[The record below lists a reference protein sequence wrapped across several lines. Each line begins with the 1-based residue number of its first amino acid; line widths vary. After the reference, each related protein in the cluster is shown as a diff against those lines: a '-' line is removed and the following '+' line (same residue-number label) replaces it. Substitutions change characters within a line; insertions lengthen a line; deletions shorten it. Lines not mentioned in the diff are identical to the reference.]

1 MYSMQYLVPLSKDF
15 DISAIGKRV
24 SAKAPDYDAFPGLA
38 MKVWMAQSKTRHGG
52 NLYGTFYLWSD
63 AAGAARFL
71 TGPGFQGII
80 DSFGRPPVTG
90 WIALEAQATGPL
102 DNATVAVQS
111 FVEITEAGSVEAA
124 VPDAKRRH
132 AGLEPAF
139 TAICLDPTR
148 WRLVVFSMVPE
159 SAFEAASRLGRETR
173 IFDVLHVS
181 LPGGIERA
189 MI

>member
-15 DISAIGKRV
+15 DISAIEKRV
-24 SAKAPDYDAFPGLA
+24 SAKAPEYDAFPGLA
-38 MKVWMAQSKTRHGG
+38 MKVWMTQRKTRHGG
-52 NLYGTFYLWSD
+52 NLYGTFYLWND
-63 AAGAARFL
+63 AAGATQFL
-71 TGPGFQGII
+71 TGSGFQGII

-90 WIALEAQATGPL
+90 WVALAVQATGSL
-102 DNATVAVQS
+102 DGATVAVQS
-111 FVEITEAGSVEAA
+111 FVEITEAGSFEGA
-124 VPDAKRRH
+124 VPDAMRRH
-132 AGLEPAF
+132 EGLEPAF

-159 SAFEAASRLGRETR
+159 IAFEAASGLGPDTR

-181 LPGGIERA
+181 LPRGIDGT